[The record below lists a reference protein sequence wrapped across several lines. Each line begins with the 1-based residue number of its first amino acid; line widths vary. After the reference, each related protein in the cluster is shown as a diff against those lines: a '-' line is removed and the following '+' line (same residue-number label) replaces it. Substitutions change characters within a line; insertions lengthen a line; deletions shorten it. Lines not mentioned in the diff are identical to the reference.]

1 MHIGFFLLLANLALL
16 YWQWLCDSE
25 VVTSTNSGFK
35 GLKVSLKFVPY
46 VTLCTEP
53 QSRERM
59 HFAHLK
65 VANGEIWIVSNVRCV
80 HRCGWGWGGERKR
93 NLHCKL
99 YAAKTGN
106 QPTRATILD
115 TIIYPLNKRYQI
127 IGGNLKSLIQ
137 MKTKNGVFFILG
149 PLSQLQYCVLLMIY
163 NLHT

>member
-1 MHIGFFLLLANLALL
+1 M
-16 YWQWLCDSE
+16 
-25 VVTSTNSGFK
+25 
-35 GLKVSLKFVPY
+35 KVSLKFVPY

-53 QSRERM
+53 RSRERM

-80 HRCGWGWGGERKR
+80 HRGGGGWGGERKR

-137 MKTKNGVFFILG
+137 MKTKNGVFFHPWTSESASILCFTHD
-149 PLSQLQYCVLLMIY
+149 LQLTYI
-163 NLHT
+163 NNKHTQNNHFILICLICLPID

>member
-1 MHIGFFLLLANLALL
+1 MVLVSPVDILQKQIGFFLLLANLALL
-16 YWQWLCDSE
+16 YWQWLCDRE
-25 VVTSTNSGFK
+25 VIISTNSGFK

-53 QSRERM
+53 RSRERM

-80 HRCGWGWGGERKR
+80 HRWGWGGERKR

-106 QPTRATILD
+106 QPTRWQLIPD
-115 TIIYPLNKRYQI
+115 TIIYHSKIYLWNRSGWYFTHD
-127 IGGNLKSLIQ
+127 L
-137 MKTKNGVFFILG
+137 
-149 PLSQLQYCVLLMIY
+149 QLTYI
-163 NLHT
+163 NR

>member
-1 MHIGFFLLLANLALL
+1 MFAA
-16 YWQWLCDSE
+16 
-25 VVTSTNSGFK
+25 
-35 GLKVSLKFVPY
+35 
-46 VTLCTEP
+46 CTAEA
-53 QSRERM
+53 E
-59 HFAHLK
+59 AE
-65 VANGEIWIVSNVRCV
+65 AE
-80 HRCGWGWGGERKR
+80 ERKR

-99 YAAKTGN
+99 YAKTGN

-163 NLHT
+163 ILTYINNKHTQNNHFILICLICLPIID